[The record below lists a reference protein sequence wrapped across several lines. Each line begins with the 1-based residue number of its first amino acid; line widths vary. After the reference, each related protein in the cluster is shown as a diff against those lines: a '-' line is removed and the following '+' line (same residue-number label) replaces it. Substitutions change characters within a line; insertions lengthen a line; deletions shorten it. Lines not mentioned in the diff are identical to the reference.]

1 MTAVLIAYDLHA
13 PGQSYESLSD
23 KIKSYGTWAK
33 ILESTWIV
41 AGSAVSAQGVY
52 EEQRPI
58 LDDNDNIFCVEI
70 DGEAR
75 QGWLPKQQWDWI
87 RKQV

>member
-1 MTAVLIAYDLHA
+1 MAAVLIAYDLHS
-13 PGQSYESLSD
+13 PGQSYETLSD

-41 AGSAVSAQGVY
+41 AGSDVSAQGVY
-52 EEQRPI
+52 DALRPI

-70 DGEAR
+70 DGKAR
-75 QGWLPKQQWDWI
+75 QGWLRQTLWEWI